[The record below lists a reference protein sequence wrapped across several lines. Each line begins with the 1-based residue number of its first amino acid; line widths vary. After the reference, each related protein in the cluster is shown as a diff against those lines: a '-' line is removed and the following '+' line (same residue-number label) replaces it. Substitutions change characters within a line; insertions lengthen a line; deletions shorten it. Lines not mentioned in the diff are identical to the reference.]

1 MTPAKSRLKAAGY
14 HVIRLGVDESCYSCT
29 HRREVAKR
37 ARPLELRF
45 ACRVHRA
52 AIDRNGWCLK
62 FARATS

>member
-1 MTPAKSRLKAAGY
+1 MTPAKSRLKDAGY
-14 HVIRLGVDESCYSCT
+14 HVIKVGGDESCYVCA

-52 AIDRNGWCLK
+52 AIDRNG
-62 FARATS
+62 